1 MPTVVTLD
9 HVTKRFATGQTA
21 VDQVFLAIDS
31 GQAVALLGPNGAGK
45 STSISLMLGLIGP
58 TTGHVRLYGGD
69 PRQARTR
76 TRIGVMLQGVSVVD
90 RLSVVET
97 VNLFRSFYP
106 HPLPLKRLL
115 SAAQLED
122 KANARA
128 SGLSGGQMRR
138 LQFALSLAGD
148 PEVLFLDEPTV
159 GMDVSARRAFWEEL
173 RSFLATGRTLLL
185 TTHDL
190 QEADSVADRVI
201 VMNQGKILADD
212 APEQLKMAF
221 AGRQVSFVA
230 GEEVTVADLHRL
242 PEVLDVQVNGRH
254 VIVRAGNSDRFL
266 RALFNRYRQISDV
279 LVSGGGLEDAFV
291 RLTEQGRTHS
301 DEKEN
306 DRT

>member
-1 MPTVVTLD
+1 
-9 HVTKRFATGQTA
+9 
-21 VDQVFLAIDS
+21 
-31 GQAVALLGPNGAGK
+31 
-45 STSISLMLGLIGP
+45 MLGLLSP
-58 TTGHVRLYGGD
+58 TSGQVRLYGGD
-69 PRQARTR
+69 PRRARTR
-76 TRIGVMLQGVSVVD
+76 THIGVMLQGVSVVD
-90 RLSVVET
+90 RLSVMET

-106 HPLPLKRLL
+106 HPLPAKHLL
-115 SAAQLED
+115 RAAQLED

-148 PEVLFLDEPTV
+148 LEVLFLDEPTV

-190 QEADSVADRVI
+190 QEADSVADRVV
-201 VMNQGKILADD
+201 VMDQGQILADD

-230 GEEVTVADLHRL
+230 GQEVVVSDLNGL

-254 VIVRAGNSDRFL
+254 VMVQTRNSDRFL
-266 RALFNRYRQISDV
+266 RDLLNRYEQVSDV
-279 LVSGGGLEDAFV
+279 LVSGGGLEDAFM
-291 RLTEQGRTHS
+291 RLTAHGRNHS
-301 DEKEN
+301 RVKEE
-306 DRT
+306 RT